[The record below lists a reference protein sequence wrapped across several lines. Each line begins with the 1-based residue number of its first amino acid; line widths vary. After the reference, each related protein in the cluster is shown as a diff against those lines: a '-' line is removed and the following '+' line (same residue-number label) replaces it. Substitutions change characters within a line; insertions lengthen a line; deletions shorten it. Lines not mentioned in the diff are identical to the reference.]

1 MYYGPSF
8 FLLEKSS
15 TRASFELSRIERKII
30 LVLCSM
36 SCFSMDRVSK
46 HQIQPECGRCTGE

>member
-15 TRASFELSRIERKII
+15 TRASFELSRIEGKII
-30 LVLCSM
+30 LCSM

-46 HQIQPECGRCTGE
+46 HQIQPECRRCTGE